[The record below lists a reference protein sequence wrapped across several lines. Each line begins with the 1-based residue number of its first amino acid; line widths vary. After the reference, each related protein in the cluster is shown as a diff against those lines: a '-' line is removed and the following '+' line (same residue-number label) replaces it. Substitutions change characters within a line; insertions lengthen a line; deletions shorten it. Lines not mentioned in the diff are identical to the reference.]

1 MATLVDRLFDRKPQD
16 AAPPAEGYGKPMIN
30 SVMNRGEWG
39 ILLALALIW
48 GVAFIFIKVAV
59 THVAPLTYVWLR
71 LSIAAAAL
79 WLLLRWRGEK
89 LKLPLAVWG
98 AIVVLALFNNMIPFF
113 LFGWGQQR
121 IASGL
126 ASILNATTPIW
137 GVIVAHLWTR
147 DERITPAKI
156 LGVLVGFAGV
166 ATMIGPDLLFNGN
179 GTVMAQLA
187 CLTAALC
194 YALAGVWARR
204 FKALG
209 VPPIKVA
216 AGQLI
221 VGALAMAPIALAI
234 DQPWLRP
241 PPPLEAWG
249 AIVALA
255 LLCTA
260 LGYVLYFKL
269 IETAGATNALLVT
282 LLVPPTAILMGGL
295 IFGERLTSGQFAGFG
310 IIALGLALIDG
321 RLFAPLRR
329 KVAA

>member
-16 AAPPAEGYGKPMIN
+16 AIPPTEGYAKPMIN

-59 THVAPLTYVWLR
+59 THVDPLTYVWLR
-71 LSIAAAAL
+71 LNIAAAAL
-79 WLLLRWRGEK
+79 WLLLRWRGER

-98 AIVVLALFNNMIPFF
+98 AILVLALFNNMIPFF

-147 DERITPAKI
+147 DERMTPAKI
-156 LGVLVGFAGV
+156 LGVMVGFAGV

-179 GTVMAQLA
+179 GTVLAQIA

-221 VGALAMAPIALAI
+221 VGAFVMAPIALI
-234 DQPWLRP
+234 IVQPWLRP
-241 PPPLEAWG
+241 LPPLEAWG

-255 LLCTA
+255 LFCTA

-295 IFGERLTSGQFAGFG
+295 IFGERLTSGQFAGFA

-321 RLFAPLRR
+321 RVLAPLRR
-329 KVAA
+329 KAVA

>member
-1 MATLVDRLFDRKPQD
+1 MATLVDRLFDRKAQD
-16 AAPPAEGYGKPMIN
+16 AVLPAEGYPRPMIN

-59 THVAPLTYVWLR
+59 THVDPLTYVWLR

-79 WLLLRWRGEK
+79 WLMLRWRGER

-98 AIVVLALFNNMIPFF
+98 AILLLALLNNMVPFA

-137 GVIVAHLWTR
+137 GVIAAHLWTR
-147 DERITPAKI
+147 DERVTPAK
-156 LGVLVGFAGV
+156 LFGVLVGFGGV
-166 ATMIGPDLLFNGN
+166 AMMIGPDLLFNGN
-179 GTVMAQLA
+179 GTVWAQIA
-187 CLTAALC
+187 CLIAALS
-194 YALAGVWARR
+194 YAIAGVWARR
-204 FKALG
+204 FKTLG
-209 VPPIKVA
+209 VSPIKVA

-221 VGALAMAPIALAI
+221 VGAFAMAPIALVI

-241 PPPLEAWG
+241 LPPLEAWG

-255 LLCTA
+255 LFCTA

-295 IFGERLTSGQFAGFG
+295 IFAERLTSGQFAGFA

-329 KVAA
+329 RATA

>member
-1 MATLVDRLFDRKPQD
+1 
-16 AAPPAEGYGKPMIN
+16 
-30 SVMNRGEWG
+30 
-39 ILLALALIW
+39 
-48 GVAFIFIKVAV
+48 
-59 THVAPLTYVWLR
+59 
-71 LSIAAAAL
+71 
-79 WLLLRWRGEK
+79 
-89 LKLPLAVWG
+89 
-98 AIVVLALFNNMIPFF
+98 MIPFA

-147 DERITPAKI
+147 DERMTPAK
-156 LGVLVGFAGV
+156 LVGVLVGFGGV

-179 GTVMAQLA
+179 GTVLAQLA
-187 CLTAALC
+187 CLTAALS
-194 YALAGVWARR
+194 YAIAGVWARR

-221 VGALAMAPIALAI
+221 VGAFVMAPIALAI

-241 PPPLEAWG
+241 LPPLEAWG

-255 LLCTA
+255 LFCTA

-310 IIALGLALIDG
+310 IIALGLAVIDG
-321 RLFAPLRR
+321 RLFAAVRR
-329 KVAA
+329 RAFA

>member
-1 MATLVDRLFDRKPQD
+1 MATLSEKLFDRKRQD
-16 AAPPAEGYGKPMIN
+16 AVPPAEAYTKPMIN

-59 THVAPLTYVWLR
+59 THVDPLTYVWLR
-71 LSIAAAAL
+71 LSIAAVAL
-79 WLLLRWRGEK
+79 WLLLRWRGER

-98 AIVVLALFNNMIPFF
+98 AILVLALFNNMIPFV
-113 LFGWGQQR
+113 LFGWGQQH

-126 ASILNATTPIW
+126 AAILNAATPIW

-147 DERITPAKI
+147 DERVTTAKL
-156 LGVLVGFAGV
+156 LGVLVGFGGV

-179 GTVMAQLA
+179 GTVLAQLA

-204 FKALG
+204 FKALN

-221 VGALAMAPIALAI
+221 IGAVAMAPIALII

-241 PPPLEAWG
+241 LPPPEAWG
-249 AIVALA
+249 AIYALA
-255 LLCTA
+255 LFCTA

-329 KVAA
+329 KVVA